1 MQKYLKLMKHLTQEF
16 NRVEFVQILRSQ
28 NTIADEVAKI
38 ASSEKGSTSM
48 GLEMEV
54 KKHPSIEEIST
65 FTIQNIG
72 NWMTPIISF
81 L

>member
-1 MQKYLKLMKHLTQEF
+1 M
-16 NRVEFVQILRSQ
+16 V
-28 NTIADEVAKI
+28 ADEVTKI

-54 KKHPSIEEIST
+54 KKRPSIEEIST

-72 NWMTPIISF
+72 N
-81 L
+81 